1 MRSVYFLFF
10 RLLMKKI
17 KQLLTAVLLLGTTS
31 LCSFQS
37 FAQTQSADSI
47 PHTSFNKTKF
57 WITTGAHVGLWVGT
71 YVALNKAWYAGYPK
85 EHFHFF
91 NDNGEWNQMDKAGHT
106 WTAYQIARLSTEA
119 WRWSGLKDKTSVW
132 LGGASAL
139 AYQSVIEI
147 QDGFSAEWGFSWGD
161 MTANTVGAASFV
173 AQELGWHEQRLQIKF
188 SYYPYKYP
196 ADLIARRNDLFG
208 SGQGER
214 ILKDYNSQTYW
225 LSANLHS
232 FWKESHIP
240 KWLNV
245 SFGYSSDLMLGA
257 YENKWTD
264 DNGHAYDYTNYP
276 RVRRFYIAPD
286 IDFTKIKTKSKLLR
300 SVFFALNAVKFPAP
314 TLELNSQGKLKG
326 HWLYF

>member
-1 MRSVYFLFF
+1 MRLVYFLLFH
-10 RLLMKKI
+10 LLMKKI
-17 KQLLTAVLLLGTTS
+17 KQLLIVVLLFGPTL
-31 LCSFQS
+31 LCSYKGL
-37 FAQTQSADSI
+37 AQTASEDSI
-47 PHTSFNKTKF
+47 PHSTFNKTKF
-57 WITTGAHVGLWVGT
+57 WITTGAHVALWAGT
-71 YVALNKAWYAGYPK
+71 YIALNKAWYADYPK

-119 WRWSGLKDKTSVW
+119 WEWTGLKDKTSVW

-161 MTANTVGAASFV
+161 MAANTLGAGSFV

-196 ADLIARRNDLFG
+196 ADLIARRNSLFG
-208 SGQGER
+208 SGPAER

-232 FWKESHIP
+232 FWKESRIP

-257 YENKWTD
+257 YENKWVDKDGT
-264 DNGHAYDYTNYP
+264 AYDYTNYP
-276 RVRRFYIAPD
+276 RIRRFYIAPD
-286 IDFTKIKTKSKLLR
+286 IDFTKIRTKSKLLR

-314 TLELNSQGKLKG
+314 TLEISQGKLKG